1 MKPSSARW
9 AVIGILAALGT
20 GAGLWLLPSSHALD
34 IYVVLL
40 SLFAGIYVG
49 SALSQK
55 DSRAIAR
62 ESMVAGAYVMLA
74 LLGRWVSPRFLVVGY
89 LTHGVWDVFHETRL
103 LRRSLTSWWPLFCLS
118 YDWTLAA
125 LIYIRWV
132 R

>member
-1 MKPSSARW
+1 MTSFSARW
-9 AVIGILAALGT
+9 AMIGILAVLGT

-34 IYVVLL
+34 IYAVLL
-40 SLFAGIYVG
+40 GVFAGVYLG

-55 DSRAIAR
+55 SHQAIIWEA
-62 ESMVAGAYVMLA
+62 VAVGSYMTLA

-89 LTHGVWDVFHETRL
+89 LTHGVWDVFHETRM

-125 LIYIRWV
+125 LLYIRWV